1 MKFRNCRFAIDKPV
15 QLSSPIGL
23 LRQFVQSQIQF
34 QYIDAGF
41 P

>member
-1 MKFRNCRFAIDKPV
+1 MKCRNCRFAIDKSV
-15 QLSSPIGL
+15 QLSQPIGL
-23 LRQFVQSQIQF
+23 LWQPVHSQIQF